1 MMRETAASPA
11 RGRLR
16 PGASAWAG
24 PLAVVAVVL
33 LTNMPGLVGIVDP
46 NPLLVESL
54 GTSHV
59 TFGFLPGNWFTDPSI
74 GWNSQALSHLAAIDW
89 LHGQIPWWNPF
100 VGIGIPLA
108 GQIQAAAFFPPV
120 LLFALANGSL
130 FFHVT
135 LEVAA
140 GLATWFLLRELG
152 MSRPVATVGAVLFAL
167 NGTFSW
173 VNAAMMNPV
182 PLLPMLLLGVE
193 RTYRHPRE
201 HAGWVL
207 IALAL
212 ALSIYG
218 GFPETAYMDGL
229 LGLAWAVLR
238 LCQSGRERRRWF
250 AFRCLLGGGTGL
262 LLALPVGL
270 PFAQLLLHAD
280 LGNHAGAAGRD
291 FLGAID
297 LPTLGLPYLYGP
309 VVAYLA
315 KDPATGAYWGPIGGF
330 VTASTIA
337 LVAGGLFGGRR
348 ERGLRVMLG
357 LYAVV
362 MLLWVNGVK
371 PFSDLSSVV
380 PVTLHITLTCDA
392 TPSWELCLIV
402 LAVLRAR
409 SARRRRPGPRR
420 YGARGLRRG
429 RARGADADR
438 DGGAG
443 RFDARPPVP
452 GRARYAV
459 AMTIWAGAMVVVV
472 CFLGVLKRRRWTV
485 AAAGALLVLD
495 AVVMAGIPQLS
506 APRSASVDEAPL
518 AFLRSHLDLG
528 RYASFVAYHSDYGS
542 YYGLPQIDTSALPIP
557 IAWAKAVTRELG
569 SEQRPDPF
577 RRRTGRQSERPDS
590 RRAGA
595 WSSWRISAAR
605 RPLLRRRPAR
615 LPLVQEGRALPGR
628 TSERLS

>member
-1 MMRETAASPA
+1 MLA
-11 RGRLR
+11 RGRDGPPAR
-16 PGASAWAG
+16 APGG
-24 PLAVVAVVL
+24 
-33 LTNMPGLVGIVDP
+33 
-46 NPLLVESL
+46 
-54 GTSHV
+54 
-59 TFGFLPGNWFTDPSI
+59 
-74 GWNSQALSHLAAIDW
+74 AA
-89 LHGQIPWWNPF
+89 
-100 VGIGIPLA
+100 
-108 GQIQAAAFFPPV
+108 
-120 LLFALANGSL
+120 
-130 FFHVT
+130 
-135 LEVAA
+135 
-140 GLATWFLLRELG
+140 
-152 MSRPVATVGAVLFAL
+152 
-167 NGTFSW
+167 
-173 VNAAMMNPV
+173 
-182 PLLPMLLLGVE
+182 
-193 RTYRHPRE
+193 
-201 HAGWVL
+201 
-207 IALAL
+207 
-212 ALSIYG
+212 
-218 GFPETAYMDGL
+218 
-229 LGLAWAVLR
+229 
-238 LCQSGRERRRWF
+238 
-250 AFRCLLGGGTGL
+250 
-262 LLALPVGL
+262 
-270 PFAQLLLHAD
+270 FAQLLLHAD

-380 PVTLHITLTCDA
+380 PVTLHITLTRYA

-402 LAVLRAR
+402 LACFGLEAL
-409 SARRRRPGPRR
+409 
-420 YGARGLRRG
+420 GADG
-429 RARGADADR
+429 RAHAATALGGCAALGLGALMLT
-438 DGGAG
+438 GTAG
-443 RFDARPPVP
+443 RVASTLARLYPAAH
-452 GRARYAV
+452 GYTV

-569 SEQRPDPF
+569 SNNDPIRFDGVQVVNPSGPTAVEQALGHLGGYRRLGVRYFVVGRLDF
-577 RRRTGRQSERPDS
+577 RLF
-590 RRAGA
+590 RRAGHYLDGLRSVFHDRHFWILA
-595 WSSWRISAAR
+595 LPSPTPFYSTVGDSCRLSPRGQDVVAATSTAPGTVIRNELDYPGWVATVDGRPTPVSGGGKGLVTEVRLPAGRSTVVFSYAPPQIDLAVAGFALGALILVGLPVATWRLR
-605 RPLLRRRPAR
+605 RPRRRHKQRDTAVHAGGGRERASGAR
-615 LPLVQEGRALPGR
+615 AA
-628 TSERLS
+628 TD